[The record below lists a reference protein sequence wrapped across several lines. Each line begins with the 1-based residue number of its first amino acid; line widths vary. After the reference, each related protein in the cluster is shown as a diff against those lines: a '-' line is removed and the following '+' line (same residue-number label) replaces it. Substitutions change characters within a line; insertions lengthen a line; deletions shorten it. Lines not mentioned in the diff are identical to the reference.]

1 MASLDVKTDLPKTLD
16 ILITCPQYEKM
27 IASWGEFNPFM
38 PVSYITAAIVLRAR
52 PFGESDKI
60 VSFLTEDLGKI
71 TGIAKG
77 ARHSRKRFAN
87 SLEPF
92 SLVKLHIRD
101 YPNRSL
107 ALIAAA
113 DLLVGFKQLFTSLVK
128 ISYAS
133 YMVEISEGLIAEREG
148 NRLVFEHLKS
158 GLSYLDENEPSL
170 RFLTSFE
177 LKLLR
182 LTGYQPLLDRCKYCG
197 NGGGQQTVAQW
208 HFSLRDGGIL
218 CDSCARARKQT
229 FLIGATAVEVLKNL
243 QVEHSATAP
252 RISLPSSVVTEIRSI
267 VLEFI
272 QYHMDR
278 EVKSASFLREFAL
291 V

>member
-1 MASLDVKTDLPKTLD
+1 MVG
-16 ILITCPQYEKM
+16 CV
-27 IASWGEFNPFM
+27 GEFSLCRM
-38 PVSYITAAIVLRAR
+38 PVSHITAAVVLRTR
-52 PFGESDKI
+52 PFGEFDKI

-92 SLVKLHIRD
+92 SLVKLHIQD

-107 ALIAAA
+107 AFIAAA

-133 YMVEISEGLIAEREG
+133 YMVEITEGLIAERED
-148 NRLVFEHLKS
+148 NRLVFEHLKN
-158 GLSYLDENEPSL
+158 GLGYLDENEPSL

-182 LTGYQPLLDRCKYCG
+182 LTGYQPLLDHCKHCG
-197 NGGGQQTVAQW
+197 NDRHQTVAQW
-208 HFSLRDGGIL
+208 YFSLRDGAIL
-218 CDSCARARKQT
+218 CDSCARTRKQT
-229 FLIGATAVEVLKNL
+229 FSIGATAVEVLKNL
-243 QVEHSATAP
+243 QAEHSAMTP
-252 RISLPSSVVTEIRSI
+252 RISLPSSVITEIRSL

-278 EVKSASFLREFAL
+278 EVKSASFLYEFAL